1 MGILFTIFTFTAA
14 VLLLI
19 IITFLYLTFQI
30 YSGKSIKNPNY
41 PPVNGT
47 IFSQIFYFNRLYD
60 YQTED
65 AKKQK
70 TFRLLAPG
78 QSDLYTTD
86 IRNIEHVLKTN
97 FDNYTKGKY
106 NQDIVIDLFGNGI
119 FAVDG
124 DKWRQQR
131 KLASFEFS
139 KRVLRDFSCSVF
151 RRNASKLVRVISE
164 MAIGDQIFDMQDTL
178 MRCTLDSIFKV
189 GFGVELNCLEGSSKE
204 GTEFMKAFDDS
215 NALVYWRY
223 VDPLWKLKRYFN
235 IGSEA
240 SLKKN
245 IKIIDAFVTNLIRTK
260 RKLLAEER
268 LCDDKEDILS
278 RFLVES
284 KKDPE
289 EMNDKYLRDII
300 LNFMIAGKDT
310 SANTL
315 SWFFYMLCKN
325 PVIQEKVAQEVRDVT
340 RSQDDVVNVEEFTA
354 NITDTGLE
362 QMHYLHAALT
372 ETLRLYPA
380 VPLDGRCAEVDDIL
394 PDGFRMK
401 KGDGLY
407 YMAYA
412 MGRMP
417 YIWGEDAED
426 FRPERWLNNG
436 VFQPESPFKFIAFHA
451 GPRICLG
458 KDFAYRQMKI
468 VATALLRFFRFKL
481 ADDTRK
487 ITYRTMFTLHIDGG
501 PRICLGKDFAY
512 RQMKI
517 SAAVLLGSFIFK
529 LADEKKPVNY
539 RTMINLHVDGGLH
552 VYAIH
557 RHSTLLITSVMRLS
571 NVFLEKQRLA
581 ESQYLYGSV
590 GKQIHVCS
598 RNWH

>member
-1 MGILFTIFTFTAA
+1 MGILFTIFTFATT
-14 VLLLI
+14 VLLFI
-19 IITFLYLTFQI
+19 IITFLYFIFQI

-41 PPVNGT
+41 APVNGT
-47 IFSQIFYFNRLYD
+47 VFRQLFHFNRLYD
-60 YQTED
+60 YQTEV
-65 AKKQK
+65 ARKQK

-78 QSDLYTTD
+78 QSELYTTD
-86 IRNIEHVLKTN
+86 IRNIEHVLKTK
-97 FDNYTKGKY
+97 FDKYRKGKY
-106 NQDIVIDLFGNGI
+106 DQDIVTDLFGNGI

-131 KLASFEFS
+131 KLASFTFS
-139 KRVLRDFSCSVF
+139 TRVLRDFSCSVF
-151 RRNASKLVRVISE
+151 RRNAAKLVRNITE
-164 MAIGDQIFDMQDTL
+164 MAIVDQIFDMQDTL

-189 GFGVELNCLEGSSKE
+189 GFGVELNCMEGSSKE

-223 VDPLWKLKRYFN
+223 VDPMWKLKRYLN

-240 SLKKN
+240 SLTKN

-268 LCDDKEDILS
+268 LWNDKEDILS

-284 KKDPE
+284 RKNSE
-289 EMNDKYLRDII
+289 EMNDKYLRDVI

-315 SWFFYMLCKN
+315 SWK
-325 PVIQEKVAQEVRDVT
+325 KVAQEVRDVT
-340 RSQDDVVNVEEFTA
+340 SSQDDVVNVEEFTA
-354 NITDTGLE
+354 NITDTTLE
-362 QMHYLHAALT
+362 QMYYLHAALT

-380 VPLDGRCAEVDDIL
+380 VPVDGRCAEVDDIL

-451 GPRICLG
+451 GPRICPG

-468 VATALLRFFRFKL
+468 LAIALLRFFRFKL

-487 ITYRTMFTLHIDGG
+487 ITYRTMFTLHIN
-501 PRICLGKDFAY
+501 
-512 RQMKI
+512 
-517 SAAVLLGSFIFK
+517 GSLHLRAIR
-529 LADEKKPVNY
+529 
-539 RTMINLHVDGGLH
+539 RT
-552 VYAIH
+552 
-557 RHSTLLITSVMRLS
+557 RS
-571 NVFLEKQRLA
+571 
-581 ESQYLYGSV
+581 
-590 GKQIHVCS
+590 
-598 RNWH
+598 

>member
-19 IITFLYLTFQI
+19 IIAFLYLTFQI
-30 YSGKSIKNPNY
+30 YSGKSITNPDY

-47 IFSQIFYFNRLYD
+47 IFSRIFYFNRLYD
-60 YQTED
+60 YQTD
-65 AKKQK
+65 VAKKQK
-70 TFRLLAPG
+70 TFRLLGPG
-78 QSDLYTTD
+78 QSELYTTD
-86 IRNIEHVLKTN
+86 IRNIEHVLKTK

-106 NQDIVIDLFGNGI
+106 NQDIATDLFGNGI

-131 KLASFEFS
+131 KLASYEFS
-139 KRVLRDFSCSVF
+139 TRVLRDFSCSVF
-151 RRNASKLVRVISE
+151 RRNAAKLVRVISE
-164 MAIGDQIFDMQDTL
+164 MAIVDQIFDMQDTL
-178 MRCTLDSIFKV
+178 MRCTLNSIFKV

-215 NALVYWRY
+215 NALVFSRY

-240 SLKKN
+240 ALKKN

-340 RSQDDVVNVEEFTA
+340 RSQDDGVNVEEFTA
-354 NITDTGLE
+354 NITDTALE

-372 ETLRLYPA
+372 ETLRLYPV

-394 PDGFRMK
+394 PDGYRMK

-436 VFQPESPFKFIAFHA
+436 VFQPESPFKFIAFNVCIFPCFVAYIKCQAIYKVDGCPLA
-451 GPRICLG
+451 GRSSDMSG
-458 KDFAYRQMKI
+458 QR
-468 VATALLRFFRFKL
+468 LRV
-481 ADDTRK
+481 
-487 ITYRTMFTLHIDGG
+487 
-501 PRICLGKDFAY
+501 P
-512 RQMKI
+512 
-517 SAAVLLGSFIFK
+517 
-529 LADEKKPVNY
+529 ADEDSSDSP
-539 RTMINLHVDGGLH
+539 
-552 VYAIH
+552 
-557 RHSTLLITSVMRLS
+557 SSVLP
-571 NVFLEKQRLA
+571 L
-581 ESQYLYGSV
+581 
-590 GKQIHVCS
+590 QIS
-598 RNWH
+598 